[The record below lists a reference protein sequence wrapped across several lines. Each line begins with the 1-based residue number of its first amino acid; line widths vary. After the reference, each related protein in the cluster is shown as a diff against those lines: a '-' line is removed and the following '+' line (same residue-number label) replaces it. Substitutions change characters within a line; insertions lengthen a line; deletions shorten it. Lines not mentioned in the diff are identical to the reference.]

1 MTLTS
6 QQTTRQ
12 TDIQPSLPLFT
23 DPYTYIPSYMENIY
37 MAFIPLVF
45 ISLELSH
52 VPLKTLQNGK
62 QPKRKKRIS
71 YNKYDLLKLDR
82 YTVQGKL

>member
-6 QQTTRQ
+6 LQTTRQ
-12 TDIQPSLPLFT
+12 TDIQPRQPLFT

-45 ISLELSH
+45 TSLELSH

-62 QPKRKKRIS
+62 QPKRKKRKS
-71 YNKYDLLKLDR
+71 YLFYI
-82 YTVQGKL
+82 YIYEHG